1 MKGNNLEENAVK
13 EKPIRLRWYDPT
25 TYETFQAGIA
35 FYNGTYG
42 DYTLKLNLGRGKVYL
57 RPVSFEDE
65 QTFFRVEEVKQEN
78 GRVIKETVGSG
89 VMDESTKGAVHI
101 KLGGCADVL
110 ILG

>member
-1 MKGNNLEENAVK
+1 MIEKCER
-13 EKPIRLRWYDPT
+13 EKPIRLRWYDPLDQKF
-25 TYETFQAGIA
+25 YSAGVA
-35 FYNGTYG
+35 FYNGNYG

-65 QTFFRVEEVKQEN
+65 QTRFQVEELKNEK
-78 GRVIKETVGSG
+78 GKTIKEVIGQG
-89 VMDESTKGAVHI
+89 VMDEATKGSIHI